1 MGEGFS
7 ITVPNS
13 VKLDC
18 LNGHS
23 RSNFFPSPGGEANES
38 TRMYVDFWSPG
49 GGVGWLTKSTI
60 FGKKNQVINEDTYS
74 KTEIE
79 LR

>member
-1 MGEGFS
+1 MDVSVGDGFS

-23 RSNFFPSPGGEANES
+23 RNSFFI
-38 TRMYVDFWSPG
+38 G
-49 GGVGWLTKSTI
+49 GGVLVKSMT
-60 FGKKNQVINEDTYS
+60 FY
-74 KTEIE
+74 